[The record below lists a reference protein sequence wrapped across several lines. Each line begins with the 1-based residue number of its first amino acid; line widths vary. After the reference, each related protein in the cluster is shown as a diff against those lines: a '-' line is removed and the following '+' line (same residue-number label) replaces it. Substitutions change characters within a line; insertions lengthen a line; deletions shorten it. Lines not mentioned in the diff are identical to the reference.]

1 MNKHKWYNEIVAW
14 AEGKTIQ
21 FRYKTNS
28 LEWKDF
34 DFEPTP
40 PFNNVDLEFRV
51 KPNTVKFR
59 LYECKCTFNLGR
71 HFGFTYANNDKEVV
85 DQTNIYE
92 NDISFIKWI
101 TDWIEIEVGDTE

>member
-21 FRYKTNS
+21 YKHGDTS
-28 LEWKDF
+28 VWKDYTYSN
-34 DFEPTP
+34 TP
-40 PFNNVDLEFRV
+40 SFKDEIQYRV
-51 KPNTVKFR
+51 KPNIVKFR
-59 LYECKCTFNLGR
+59 LYECKCIFNLGR

-85 DQTNIYE
+85 DQTTIYE

>member
-21 FRYKTNS
+21 YKATNGI
-28 LEWKDF
+28 WKDCNF
-34 DFEPTP
+34 INIP
-40 PFNNVDLEFRV
+40 PSFNGEFEFRV